1 MLKAWR
7 FFWIV
12 SVKKMSMKKVMKV
25 LVVYNP
31 TAGGGREKMLQRLV
45 DALVAKN
52 ASVEVYRTKAA
63 GDAVAHLRARSDQGD
78 VVVAVGGD
86 GTTNEVINGLG
97 AGIPLAIM
105 ATGTANVLARELSL
119 PHKPEQVAELIMN
132 GKSLEIWPGKLNGR
146 RFLMW
151 VGIGYDSWVVNA
163 TDLALKRKIGKGAYV
178 VSMLAQIARY
188 GSKRY
193 PITVDGTLY
202 DCYSAIIANARYYGG
217 SFVLSRSANIARP
230 SLQAL
235 LFMKP
240 GRWTL
245 IKYMLAL
252 VLGRMESMDGVVSVA
267 AQQIDVPDV
276 AGELL
281 QTDGDSAGAL
291 PAAICVDTASLPV
304 LVPEAT
310 RLAFTAS

>member
-1 MLKAWR
+1 
-7 FFWIV
+7 
-12 SVKKMSMKKVMKV
+12 MKKVRKV

-31 TAGGGREKMLQRLV
+31 TAGGGREKVLQRLV
-45 DALVAKN
+45 DALVEKS

-63 GDAVAHLRARSDQGD
+63 GDATQYLRARSDQGD

-86 GTTNEVINGLG
+86 GTTNEVINGLVG
-97 AGIPLAIM
+97 GVPLAIM

-119 PHKPEQVAELIMN
+119 PNKPEQVAELVMS
-132 GKSLEIWPGKLNGR
+132 GQLLEIWPGKLNGR

-151 VGIGYDSWVVNA
+151 VGVGYDSWVVNT
-163 TDLALKRKIGKGAYV
+163 TDLALKRKIGKGAYM
-178 VSMLAQIARY
+178 VSMLTQIARY

-193 PITVDGTLY
+193 LITVDGKSY

-217 SFVLSRSANIARP
+217 SFVLSRYANIARP

-267 AQQIDVPDV
+267 AQHIEVPDV
-276 AGELL
+276 EGELL
-281 QTDGDSAGAL
+281 QTDGDAAGAL
-291 PAAICVDTASLPV
+291 PAVICVDDTPLPI
-304 LVPEAT
+304 LVPEPT
-310 RLAFTAS
+310 GLAFSKV